1 MVDTARKNKLLI
13 TSTLAFLHE
22 QGVDEICTDDPLSW
36 IGRPAFKTSM
46 QSEKIVQLDPVRF
59 QKTQE
64 KDSFVAP
71 DLAPSASPTDVH
83 GITLQKQQYD
93 VLPTSHKKLIADWEQ
108 LDIPA
113 ARTAMHFV
121 APVLKEKAKILII
134 GETPSAEED
143 QMGEIYAIGD
153 RSVLL
158 KNMLSAISMP
168 WEDCAFAYLIPWRPP
183 GNREPSLAE
192 VKASLPYLLRFIE
205 MVKPQSILLLGGI
218 VGRAL
223 LGKEEAISKLIGPCY
238 SFSEAQISTFV
249 LHNLQTLLATPFY
262 KKQAWQ
268 ALLKLSQALK
278 ADNE

>member
-1 MVDTARKNKLLI
+1 MVDTARKNKLLV
-13 TSTLAFLHE
+13 TSALAWIHE
-22 QGVDEICTDDPLSW
+22 QGVDDICTDEPLSW
-36 IGRPAFKTSM
+36 IRRSAFKAPDQT
-46 QSEKIVQLDPVRF
+46 EKVVQLDPIRF

-64 KDSFVAP
+64 KESFVAS
-71 DLAPSASPTDVH
+71 DISPSISPTDVQAPP
-83 GITLQKQQYD
+83 IETEQYD
-93 VLPTSHKKLIADWEQ
+93 VLPTTHKKLIAEWEQ

-121 APVLKEKAKILII
+121 APVMKTKAKILII

-143 QMGEIYAIGD
+143 QMGEIYAVGD
-153 RSVLL
+153 RTTLL
-158 KNMLSAISMP
+158 KNMLNAIAMP
-168 WEDCAFAYLIPWRPP
+168 WDDCAFAYLIPWRPP

-238 SFSEAQISTFV
+238 SFSEAQISTYV
-249 LHNLQTLLATPFY
+249 IHNLQTLLATPFY

-268 ALLKLSQALK
+268 TLLKLSQPLK
-278 ADNE
+278 AEKK